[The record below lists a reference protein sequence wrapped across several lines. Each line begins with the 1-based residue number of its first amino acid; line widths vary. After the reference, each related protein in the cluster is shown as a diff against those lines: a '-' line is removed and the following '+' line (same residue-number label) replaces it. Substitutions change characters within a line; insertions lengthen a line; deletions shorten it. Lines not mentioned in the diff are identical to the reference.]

1 MTTMKMRAA
10 AYVRMSTQQQENSPE
25 RQREQIRAHAEQQ
38 GYYVV
43 RWYEDL
49 GMRGSDINRPQF
61 QAMLQDAQT
70 GQFEVILADEL
81 SRLTRLGTLDF
92 YTQFAA
98 PLEQAGVIVDTVSEG
113 KAAWDGDDLGSAIMQ
128 LVHQHKPFSEAL
140 NLGERVAKGLY
151 NLAIQ
156 AQLFVGPRPFGMDY
170 ARDGEKNRV
179 GYIPGPPEEVA
190 VVRRMFA
197 RYVEG
202 ASLADIANELTR
214 LGVLTSRGC
223 KWTRNNVH
231 AVLTNPVYAGD
242 YVFGRVARGK
252 YYRLAS
258 SNPKGHVRRKKKTK
272 KTKHNIERN
281 SPEEWIV
288 IPNTHQG
295 VVERELFDRVQSLLK
310 DNRKHTS
317 PSRARGEHP
326 LSGLLFCP
334 ACGHLMYG
342 TTRKLKERTPV
353 YVCGRY
359 MTSRECV
366 GYWVR
371 EDEALSSIAQALQ
384 EKLGDEGE
392 VERLKASLL
401 RHQTGE
407 AGEEQDRIEQLRQQ
421 VKRLDAQIAEATSRL
436 ARVPERMFNTLLAEI
451 EKMEAERADAQRHL
465 AGTSQTPSAA
475 ASLDELVANV
485 RRLPEV
491 IKSADADHIHQLLRA
506 SIERV
511 DLRFQ
516 VIPLPKNKRFVWEEG
531 DITLRKSSLLSA
543 NGRGPR

>member
-1 MTTMKMRAA
+1 MTTMKMRAV

-25 RQREQIRAHAEQQ
+25 RQREQIRAYAEQQ
-38 GYYVV
+38 GYHVV

-61 QAMLQDAQT
+61 QAMLQDAQA

-113 KAAWDGDDLGSAIMQ
+113 KAAWDGDDLGSAIME
-128 LVHQHKPFSEAL
+128 LVHQHKPFSESL
-140 NLGERVAKGLY
+140 GLGERVAKGLY
-151 NLAIQ
+151 NLASQ

-170 ARDGEKNRV
+170 ARDGEKSRV

-197 RYVEG
+197 RYAEG

-214 LGVLTSRGC
+214 QGVLTSRGC

-252 YYRLAS
+252 YYRLAN

-281 SPEEWIV
+281 SRQDWV
-288 IPNTHQG
+288 VVPNTHHG
-295 VVERELFDRVQSLLK
+295 IVERELFDRVQGLLK
-310 DNRKHTS
+310 ENRKHTS

-334 ACGHLMYG
+334 ACGHVMYG
-342 TTRKLKERTPV
+342 TTRKLKGRVRV

-371 EDEALSSIAQALQ
+371 EDEALTSIAQALQ
-384 EKLGDEGE
+384 EKLEDASEI
-392 VERLKASLL
+392 ERLRASLL
-401 RHQTGE
+401 RQQTCQ
-407 AGEEQDRIEQLRQQ
+407 ADDEQFRSEQMRQQ
-421 VKRLDAQIAEATSRL
+421 VKRLDAQISEATSRL
-436 ARVPERMFNTLLAEI
+436 ARVPERMFSTLLAEI
-451 EKMEAERADAQRHL
+451 EKMEAERADAQRQL
-465 AGTSQTPSAA
+465 AGTSQPPNAVAA
-475 ASLDELVANV
+475 LDELIANV

-491 IKSADADHIHQLLRA
+491 IQSADADQIHQLLRA

-511 DLRFQ
+511 DLDIQ
-516 VIPLPKNKRFVWEEG
+516 VIALPKYKRFVWQEG
-531 DITLRKSSLLSA
+531 NVTLRKSSLLSTTGP
-543 NGRGPR
+543 GRI